1 MENAQRFDRQG
12 YAILSSRLI
21 DQESIHLQVYDANSD
36 RNSVIGNTLI
46 QPIEA
51 RFIRIYPESWHGHM
65 SMRMELY
72 GCEIHSGKRACSR
85 CNYI

>member
-1 MENAQRFDRQG
+1 MVDPG
-12 YAILSSRLI
+12 
-21 DQESIHLQVYDANSD
+21 SIHSQVYDANSD
-36 RNSVIGNTLI
+36 RNSVIVNTLI

-72 GCEIHSGKRACSR
+72 GCEIHSGKKACLR
-85 CNYI
+85 CNVTDIKRTFPSIA

>member
-1 MENAQRFDRQG
+1 MIEK
-12 YAILSSRLI
+12 L
-21 DQESIHLQVYDANSD
+21 SIHLQVYNANSD
-36 RNSVIGNTLI
+36 RNSVIVNTLI

-72 GCEIHSGKRACSR
+72 GCEILSGKKPCLG
-85 CNYI
+85 CNQILKERTFRSIG